1 MVRAVMNLYDGT
13 KTRVRVGSTYS
24 KEFEVKVCVHQ
35 GSVRSPLL
43 FAIVVDVIT
52 ENTRRGVVIE
62 LLVYT
67 DDLVLMS
74 ETMEAA
80 PINSRLNV
88 VVRSPAPF
96 GLGRNGCWPSRG
108 SQLPRALP
116 IHFFAM
122 LPPERPQKG
131 STQHL

>member
-1 MVRAVMNLYDGT
+1 MAEKKCTAKRKYEDEHRTFFTEWKSLYFFVKRNSKSFCLICQASLAHFKASNLQRHF
-13 KTRVRVGSTYS
+13 KSLHANINR
-24 KEFEVKVCVHQ
+24 EFAK
-35 GSVRSPLL
+35 
-43 FAIVVDVIT
+43 
-52 ENTRRGVVIE
+52 
-62 LLVYT
+62 
-67 DDLVLMS
+67 
-74 ETMEAA
+74 AA
-80 PINSRLNV
+80 LINSRLNV

-96 GLGRNGCWPSRG
+96 GLGRNGYWPSRG

>member
-1 MVRAVMNLYDGT
+1 MRPKEMEDLAAFSAREV
-13 KTRVRVGSTYS
+13 KRVGAEEREKDVYS
-24 KEFEVKVCVHQ
+24 SAEGQWESK
-35 GSVRSPLL
+35 VRSK
-43 FAIVVDVIT
+43 VIPASFLKVEERT
-52 ENTRRGVVIE
+52 LVGAKDRRPV
-62 LLVYT
+62 
-67 DDLVLMS
+67 
-74 ETMEAA
+74 

>member
-1 MVRAVMNLYDGT
+1 MSRKFITLNEAI
-13 KTRVRVGSTYS
+13 
-24 KEFEVKVCVHQ
+24 EFVNDLSDDEEYKVVVLPPENQGEVT
-35 GSVRSPLL
+35 
-43 FAIVVDVIT
+43 DE
-52 ENTRRGVVIE
+52 EN
-62 LLVYT
+62 
-67 DDLVLMS
+67 DD
-74 ETMEAA
+74 ENPA

-116 IHFFAM
+116 IHFLAM